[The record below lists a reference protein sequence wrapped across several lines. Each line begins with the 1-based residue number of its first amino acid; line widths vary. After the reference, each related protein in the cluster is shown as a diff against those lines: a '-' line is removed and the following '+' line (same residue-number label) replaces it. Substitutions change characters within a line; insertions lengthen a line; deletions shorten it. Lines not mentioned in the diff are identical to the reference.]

1 MIILFG
7 FIMIIVFAVCIELIR
22 EQKNFTVTE
31 YMIRDRK
38 LDLYDKKTVVFLS
51 DLHNHVYGKENDELL
66 ESIRKIA
73 PDYIFIGGDMLV
85 GKDGC
90 GFEPALNFVKQLPQ
104 IAPVYYGNGN
114 HEQRMKEEPEEYSVS
129 FVKYQQELLKAG
141 VHFLENESAV
151 FNWNNTKV
159 RLTGLEI
166 PRRCYKHF
174 KKEALYQEE
183 IVERIGKSKT
193 EFYEILLAHNPSYM
207 DKYLEWG
214 ADLTLSGHLHGGLVR
229 IPGVA
234 GAISPS
240 FEIFPKYS
248 GDHYQ
253 NGEQQIVVSKGLG
266 MHTFKI
272 RLLNPAEVVVLS
284 FRGDASC
291 EKVENPV

>member
-1 MIILFG
+1 
-7 FIMIIVFAVCIELIR
+7 
-22 EQKNFTVTE
+22 
-31 YMIRDRK
+31 
-38 LDLYDKKTVVFLS
+38 
-51 DLHNHVYGKENDELL
+51 
-66 ESIRKIA
+66 
-73 PDYIFIGGDMLV
+73 MLV

-90 GFEPALNFVKQLPQ
+90 GFELALKFVKQLPG

-114 HEQRMKEEPEEYSVS
+114 HEQRMKEEPEEYSAS
-129 FVKYQQELLKAG
+129 FVEYQHELLKAG
-141 VHFLENESAV
+141 IHFLENESAV

-174 KKEALYQEE
+174 KKEELYIEE
-183 IVERIGKSKT
+183 IEEKIGKSKDD
-193 EFYEILLAHNPSYM
+193 FYEVLLAHNPSYM

-214 ADLTLSGHLHGGLVR
+214 ANLILSGHLHGGLVR

-248 GDHYQ
+248 GDIYQ
-253 NGEQQIVVSKGLG
+253 SGEQQMVVSKGLG
-266 MHTFKI
+266 THTFNI

-284 FRGDASC
+284 FRGEASC
-291 EKVENPV
+291 ENVGNPV